1 VAYQSCKWAYN
12 RWQRG
17 GVCKVY
23 RLHSRYVGNILD
35 SVVREK
41 EGFRVSYPHFTNKK
55 GGRMPLRL
63 TLFSLLSSLI
73 GMELRG
79 KSL

>member
-1 VAYQSCKWAYN
+1 
-12 RWQRG
+12 
-17 GVCKVY
+17 
-23 RLHSRYVGNILD
+23 VGNILD